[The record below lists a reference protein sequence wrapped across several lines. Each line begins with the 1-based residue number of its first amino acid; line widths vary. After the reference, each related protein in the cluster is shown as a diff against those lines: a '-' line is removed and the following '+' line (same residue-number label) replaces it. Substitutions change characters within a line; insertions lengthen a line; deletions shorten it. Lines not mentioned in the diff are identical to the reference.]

1 MNLGPNG
8 SNGTGRSDGG
18 PDGAGG
24 RTAAGDH
31 DVAIAGFG
39 PVGATAA
46 LALARAGLR
55 VAVLERRHGWSDD
68 PAESRASTFHPPTLE
83 ILDRLGVAGRLHEV
97 GLVSD
102 TYQYRD
108 RAEGVIAH
116 FDLDSIAGDTP
127 FPYRLQSEQRN
138 LVRIIET
145 ELRAMPNVTLA
156 LGTEVTGVRAG
167 DTDDGVELDVDPGGT
182 VRARWVIAADGAG
195 SAIRRCLDVAFDGIT
210 YPEHF
215 LVVSTTEDF
224 AELIP
229 GIATVNYISD
239 PVEWLVLL
247 RTPLHWRALF
257 PIPSGEEAAAAAQ
270 EPEEIQRRLQAIAP
284 LPRPYRVAHSRVYR
298 VHQRVAD
305 RFRVGRVL
313 LAGDAAHINNPLGGM
328 GMNSGIHDAA
338 AAVEAILAA
347 ERGDPGP
354 LERYEETRRA
364 VAHDYVRV
372 VTHRNWE
379 VLQETDE
386 AERIRQREEMR
397 AIAADPARARDHL
410 LRASMLVGT
419 LSPEGRVR

>member
-8 SNGTGRSDGG
+8 LGA
-18 PDGAGG
+18 PDGSGG
-24 RTAAGDH
+24 Y
-31 DVAIAGFG
+31 DVAVAGFG

-46 LALARAGLR
+46 LTLARAGLR
-55 VAVLERRHGWSDD
+55 VVVLERETRPSED
-68 PAESRASTFHPPTLE
+68 PSESRASTFHPPTLE
-83 ILDRLGVAGRLHEV
+83 ILDELGVAGRLHEV

-102 TYQYRD
+102 TFQYRD
-108 RAEGVIAH
+108 RSEGVVAH
-116 FDLDSIAGDTP
+116 FDLASIAGDTR

-138 LVRIIET
+138 LVKIIEA
-145 ELRAMPNVTLA
+145 ELQALPNVTMA
-156 LGTEVTGVRAG
+156 TGAEVTAVKPGDDEVTLSAG
-167 DTDDGVELDVDPGGT
+167 PGTT
-182 VRARWVIAADGAG
+182 VRARWVIAADGAR
-195 SAIRRCLDVAFDGIT
+195 SAIRQSLGIDFDGIT

-224 AELIP
+224 ASLIP

-247 RTPLHWRALF
+247 KTPLHWRALF
-257 PIPSGEEAAAAAQ
+257 PIPPSEEAAATALR
-270 EPEEIQRRLQAIAP
+270 PEETQRRLQAIVP
-284 LPRPYRVAHSRVYR
+284 LPRPYEVAHSRIYR

-305 RFRVGRVL
+305 RFRAGRVL

-338 AAVEAILAA
+338 AAAEAILAA
-347 ERGDPGP
+347 ERGDAGP

-379 VLQETDE
+379 ILKEED
-386 AERIRQREEMR
+386 AGERARQHEHMS
-397 AIAADPARARDHL
+397 AVAADPARARDHL
-410 LRASMLVGT
+410 LRTSMLA
-419 LSPEGRVR
+419 EARRVNGEAG